1 MDSNIKYELEQI
13 KLLYETNAITEI
25 EYNLL
30 KYEILFG
37 KKSQSI
43 NEKPKISSSTSNNL
57 NRTERNVFNEIK
69 SNNKINKK
77 SSNKNDKSNK
87 LQNILL
93 FTIGFI
99 LFAFFMLKHSADEN
113 EIIEKCSDC
122 NKFEKIRK
130 TKWILVSRND
140 KKSNVYDTES
150 NDFLLDNWYEA
161 KYDEGAIYDDITFEV
176 NGSSKICSED
186 EYHYLSEQGDDY
198 LDGSFKTAEDIK
210 KEERYQENKEKE
222 NHRSWVVC
230 KNCPGKSC
238 SRCFG
243 RMYYY
248 GKEN

>member
-1 MDSNIKYELEQI
+1 MDSNNKYKLEQI

-30 KYEILFG
+30 KDEILFG

-43 NEKPKISSSTSNNL
+43 NEKPKISSSVSNNL
-57 NRTERNVFNEIK
+57 NKTENDFNEIK
-69 SNNKINKK
+69 INNKINKK
-77 SSNKNDKSNK
+77 SFNKNDKSNK

-99 LFAFFMLKHSADEN
+99 LLAFFMFKHSTDEN
-113 EIIEKCSDC
+113 EILEKCSDC
-122 NKFEKIRK
+122 NKYDKIRK
-130 TKWILVSRND
+130 TKWILVSRKD
-140 KKSNVYDTES
+140 KKSNIYDTES

-161 KYDEGAIYDDITFEV
+161 KYDEGAFYDDITFEV
-176 NGSSKICSED
+176 NGSSKMCSED
-186 EYHYLSEQGDDY
+186 EYHYLSEQKDDY
-198 LDGSFKTAEDIK
+198 LDGSFQTPEEIK
-210 KEERYQENKEKE
+210 NKERYQEMKEKE
-222 NHRSWVVC
+222 NSRSWVVC